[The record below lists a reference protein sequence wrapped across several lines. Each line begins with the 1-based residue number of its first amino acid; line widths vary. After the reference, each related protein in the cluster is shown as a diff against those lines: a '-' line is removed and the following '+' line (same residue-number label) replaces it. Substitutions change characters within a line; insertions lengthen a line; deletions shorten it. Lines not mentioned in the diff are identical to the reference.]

1 MTIEQA
7 IAWIHSRQK
16 FGSRPGLKRV
26 QALLDKVGNPEKKV
40 PVIHIA
46 GTNGKG
52 STVAYLRSLLEE
64 SGLCVGSFTSP
75 YIEEF
80 NERIAINAEPIP
92 DDKLVAYV
100 EKYQPLV
107 NALDEDEALGG
118 ITEFELITALALDY
132 FLTEKVDVAVI
143 EVGLGGLLDSTNV
156 VEPLL
161 TAITTIGYDHTE
173 ILGDSLTEIAAQ
185 KAGIIKNG
193 VPVVTGK
200 IAQGPLLAIEETVA
214 AQKATLYRYDREYTV
229 TYLHPDPGWGELFD
243 FSDVTGTFKKLKVPL
258 LGRHQTENAGVAI
271 ELYRLY
277 CELQKLPFEEKNVRK
292 GLLHA
297 QWPARM
303 EKISDEPLIVLD
315 GAHNGHA
322 MKRLVENVKQEFK
335 TYNIKVLFSAL
346 ERKDIS
352 LMLTELRTI
361 PNVRIY
367 LTTFEYPGALDLSQY
382 DDREN
387 ERFTVVSL
395 WQFGLGE
402 LLGNLEADDLL
413 LVTGSLY
420 FVAEVRNLLLDIG
433 GANEKS

>member
-118 ITEFELITALALDY
+118 ITEFELITAVALDY

-214 AQKATLYRYDREYTV
+214 AKKATLYRYDHEYTV

-243 FSDVTGTFKKLKVPL
+243 FADVTGTFKKLKVPL
-258 LGRHQTENAGVAI
+258 LGRHQIENAGVAI
-271 ELYRLY
+271 DLYRLY

-352 LMLTELRTI
+352 LMLAELRTI